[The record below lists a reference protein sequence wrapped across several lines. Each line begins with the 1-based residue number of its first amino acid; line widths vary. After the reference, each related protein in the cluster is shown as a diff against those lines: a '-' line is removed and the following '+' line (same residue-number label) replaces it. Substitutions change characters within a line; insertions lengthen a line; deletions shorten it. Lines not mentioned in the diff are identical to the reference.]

1 MAHAWEHYKGL
12 PPRIASA
19 LSKISNQIE
28 PLLVVPEYKV
38 ALPGGG
44 RESQNDAFLL
54 ARLGEK
60 TASIMIEGKVS
71 ETFGPDI
78 KSWLA
83 HETDNKVTRLDG
95 LGQILGLRE
104 RPAGHIRYQLLHRTA
119 SALITANKFK
129 TNLAIMLVH
138 SFSQNHEWF
147 DDFKN
152 FASLMDV
159 PNDPKIGEIEKVGK
173 NTDIP
178 LYIGWVTGEQ
188 RFLEM

>member
-1 MAHAWEHYKGL
+1 MLISLLKYSRSYWPDIPRIEVVRNIWLCHELYMSIIYKPTTGPDCWKSFLAMPDLHWKTGRSAKSMAHAWEHYKGL

-78 KSWLA
+78 NRGWRLKP
-83 HETDNKVTRLDG
+83 TTR
-95 LGQILGLRE
+95 
-104 RPAGHIRYQLLHRTA
+104 
-119 SALITANKFK
+119 
-129 TNLAIMLVH
+129 
-138 SFSQNHEWF
+138 
-147 DDFKN
+147 
-152 FASLMDV
+152 
-159 PNDPKIGEIEKVGK
+159 
-173 NTDIP
+173 
-178 LYIGWVTGEQ
+178 
-188 RFLEM
+188 